1 MTYTTALM
9 TPDPDLHPQFY
20 EGIPFKRLL
29 AWIADVILVFLI
41 CVVVLPFTAFTGL
54 FFFPFMMLVLG
65 FAYRVATLT
74 SGSATWGMRL
84 MGMELRDRR
93 DQPFDF
99 ATALLHTIGYS
110 LSMTVTPIQ
119 LVSAVLIC
127 STARRQSLT
136 DMVLGTAPVNCRLG
150 R

>member
-1 MTYTTALM
+1 MTQ

-20 EGIPFKRLL
+20 DGIAGKRLL
-29 AWIADVILVFLI
+29 AWIIDVIIIVGFCLLLV
-41 CVVVLPFTAFTGL
+41 PFTAFTTL
-54 FFFPFMMLVLG
+54 FFFPFLVLVVG

-84 MGMELRDRR
+84 MAMELRDRR

-99 ATALLHTIGYS
+99 ITALLHTIGYS
-110 LSMTVTPIQ
+110 LSMTVTIIQ
-119 LVSAVLIC
+119 VVSAVLIC
-127 STARRQSLT
+127 TTARRQSLT
-136 DMVLGTAPVNCRLG
+136 DMALGTAPVNRRLS

>member
-1 MTYTTALM
+1 MTYSHAPA

-20 EGIPFKRLL
+20 TGIPFKRFL
-29 AWIADVILVFLI
+29 AWIVDVLLVFLF
-41 CVVVLPFTAFTGL
+41 CVLVLPFTAFTGL
-54 FFFPFMMLVLG
+54 FFFPFMMLVVG

-74 SGSATWGMRL
+74 NGSATWGMRL

-110 LSMTVTPIQ
+110 LSMTVAPLQ
-119 LVSAVLIC
+119 LVSVVLVC
-127 STARRQSLT
+127 TTARCQSLT
-136 DMVLGTAPVNCRLG
+136 DMVLASAPVNCRLN

>member
-1 MTYTTALM
+1 MIYSYAPQ

-20 EGIPFKRLL
+20 EGIPVKRLM
-29 AWIADVILVFLI
+29 AWIVDVVLVVLF
-41 CVVVLPFTAFTGL
+41 CVVILPFTAFTGL
-54 FFFPFMMLVLG
+54 FFFPFMLLVVG
-65 FAYRVATLT
+65 FAYRVATLA

-110 LSMTVTPIQ
+110 MSMTVMPLQ
-119 LVSAVLIC
+119 LISVVLIC
-127 STARRQSLT
+127 TTARKQSLT
-136 DMVLGTAPVNCRLG
+136 DMVLNSAPVNCRLG